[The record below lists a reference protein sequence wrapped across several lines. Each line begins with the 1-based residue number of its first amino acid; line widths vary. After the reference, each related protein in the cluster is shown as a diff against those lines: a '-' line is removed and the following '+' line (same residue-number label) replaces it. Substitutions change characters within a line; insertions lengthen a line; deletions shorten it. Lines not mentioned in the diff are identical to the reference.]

1 MMQSPSERLNS
12 IDALRGLAVLM
23 VVLYHARSMLWI
35 GIAQT
40 WRQHGLSGDINA
52 WLGYATAP
60 LSFGGLG
67 VTLFFVLS
75 GYCIHRRGA
84 QRLAVNP
91 VVQLNLKMFYFR
103 RIWRIFPTYFA
114 ALCITAIVDA
124 YIINYH
130 PTQVPAGQNNS
141 CFAFW
146 LNLLSLQGL
155 ASPTF
160 GSNGVF
166 WTLALELHLY
176 VAYPLLYYISRVY
189 SSVRVLHITF
199 VVGLTYVIFAWLID
213 LPAMLPYRGA
223 GGPIFLPYWF
233 TWAVGFYIAE
243 VEAGRATFS
252 SRSWVFALLGSI
264 VAIPMLFL
272 KLGELAEFG
281 FALAFG
287 GLLYWSITRQGNC
300 FWSCLSGQ
308 LLAKIGLFSYSL
320 YAVHVPC
327 LVLVKAI
334 MTTSG
339 QEFTTLFPTI
349 VGTLLSLAAAWFLFL
364 LVERWSLKP
373 LPQWHVLK

>member
-1 MMQSPSERLNS
+1 MMQSPSNRLNS

-23 VVLYHARSMLWI
+23 VVLYHARSMLWV
-35 GIAQT
+35 GLAQT
-40 WRQHGLSGDINA
+40 WRQYGLSADINA
-52 WLGYATAP
+52 WLGYATVP
-60 LSFGGLG
+60 LYFGGLG

-84 QRLAVNP
+84 QCLAVKP
-91 VVQLNLKMFYFR
+91 AAQLNLNVFAFR

-114 ALCITAIVDA
+114 ALCITALVDA
-124 YIINYH
+124 YVITYH
-130 PTQVPAGQNNS
+130 PTQVPAGQDNS
-141 CFAFW
+141 LFGFCI
-146 LNLLSLQGL
+146 NLLSLQGL
-155 ASPTF
+155 VSPNF
-160 GSNGVF
+160 GSNGVL

-176 VAYPLLYYISRVY
+176 AAYPLLYYISRVH
-189 SSVRVLHITF
+189 SPVRVLHITF
-199 VVGLTYVIFAWLID
+199 IVGLIYVLFARFID
-213 LPAMLPYRGA
+213 SPGMLPYRGA

-233 TWAVGFYIAE
+233 TWAVGFCIAE
-243 VEAGRATFS
+243 VEADRANFP
-252 SRSWVFALLGSI
+252 SRFWLFAIVGSML
-264 VAIPMLFL
+264 AIPMSLL
-272 KLGELAEFG
+272 KLEDLAEFG

-287 GLLYWSITRQGNC
+287 GLVYWSITRQGNY
-300 FWSCLSGQ
+300 FWSCLPGQ

-373 LPQWHVLK
+373 LPQWHVVK